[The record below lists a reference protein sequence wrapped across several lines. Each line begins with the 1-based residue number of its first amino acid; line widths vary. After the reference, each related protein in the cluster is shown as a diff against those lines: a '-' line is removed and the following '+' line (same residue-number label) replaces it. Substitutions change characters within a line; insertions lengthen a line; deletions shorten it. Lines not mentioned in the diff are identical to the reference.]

1 MHFSSDINRPPYE
14 AADMFLQVTK
24 GCSHGSRGG
33 CDFCTFHKNCAFE
46 PSPWE
51 EIAVDVQELRII
63 GQRFPFERIF
73 LQGANSLVLPY
84 RCLVEIAE
92 LIHDELP
99 QVRSIGGYAR
109 IDDLKNKSV
118 EQLRRLAGLGYSN
131 FYFGNESGDDYLLAR
146 MHKGYEAEE
155 IVRQLSKLDEA
166 GMPYIM
172 NFLGGLGGAGYGLR
186 HACDTAAVV
195 NRLHPTMVYASEL
208 TLFPDTPLM
217 RDVEAGLFN
226 EATEV
231 ERIEDREFVGRIEIE
246 TVFKAE
252 HVTLPEPIRSV
263 LPRDR
268 GRLIAQL
275 GRIVEDARAGKLD
288 GFRATIVG
296 I

>member
-1 MHFSSDINRPPYE
+1 
-14 AADMFLQVTK
+14 
-24 GCSHGSRGG
+24 
-33 CDFCTFHKNCAFE
+33 
-46 PSPWE
+46 
-51 EIAVDVQELRII
+51 
-63 GQRFPFERIF
+63 
-73 LQGANSLVLPY
+73 
-84 RCLVEIAE
+84 
-92 LIHDELP
+92 
-99 QVRSIGGYAR
+99 
-109 IDDLKNKSV
+109 
-118 EQLRRLAGLGYSN
+118 
-131 FYFGNESGDDYLLAR
+131 
-146 MHKGYEAEE
+146 
-155 IVRQLSKLDEA
+155 
-166 GMPYIM
+166 MPYIM

-296 I
+296 L